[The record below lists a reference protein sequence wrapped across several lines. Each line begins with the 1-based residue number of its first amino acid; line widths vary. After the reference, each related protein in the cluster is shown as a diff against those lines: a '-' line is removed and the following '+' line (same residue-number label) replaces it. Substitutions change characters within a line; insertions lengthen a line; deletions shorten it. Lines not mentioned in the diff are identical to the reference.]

1 MLKVN
6 FWNDAADFD
15 IVTGKYIGFLAYP
28 KNKCAIDF
36 VDAFM
41 DGRVTWKMYDYESY
55 YIPQYIYKRQDG
67 RHTSVTMQFYRS
79 YVGDRDLPSSEKKDQ
94 LYLVLEGL
102 DTVDFGTKVMLEC
115 LEGIQA
121 GTKAA
126 SDGDNN
132 EDFTPCAAWDKDLGW

>member
-1 MLKVN
+1 
-6 FWNDAADFD
+6 
-15 IVTGKYIGFLAYP
+15 
-28 KNKCAIDF
+28 
-36 VDAFM
+36 
-41 DGRVTWKMYDYESY
+41 
-55 YIPQYIYKRQDG
+55 
-67 RHTSVTMQFYRS
+67 MQFYRS

-115 LEGIQA
+115 LEGIQVKSLKFSCLTVKIIIQA

-126 SDGDNN
+126 SNGDNN

>member
-1 MLKVN
+1 MTMKAIIFHSKVLNILKN
-6 FWNDAADFD
+6 FL
-15 IVTGKYIGFLAYP
+15 I
-28 KNKCAIDF
+28 KNFNII
-36 VDAFM
+36 
-41 DGRVTWKMYDYESY
+41 ESEHFQTFH
-55 YIPQYIYKRQDG
+55 QYIYKRQDG

-115 LEGIQA
+115 LEGIQVKSLRFSFLTLKIIIKA
-121 GTKAA
+121 GTKAP